1 MRTNFRMEYENIAM
15 IKGDT
20 LSFNVEVFDQSGA
33 PMTVDT
39 AFFTVKK
46 NIGSDEPTFQLS
58 MNNGITYVDDL
69 LVVRVPPSAT
79 DTLEAGRY
87 YYDLQLGVDD
97 DIYTPMIGMLTIE
110 QDVTV

>member
-1 MRTNFRMEYENIAM
+1 MRTNFRMEYENITM

-39 AFFTVKK
+39 AYFTVKK
-46 NIGSDEPTFQLS
+46 NINSADIAFQLS
-58 MNNGITYVDDL
+58 MNSGITYVDDL

-97 DIYTPMIGMLTIE
+97 DIYTPMIGILTIE